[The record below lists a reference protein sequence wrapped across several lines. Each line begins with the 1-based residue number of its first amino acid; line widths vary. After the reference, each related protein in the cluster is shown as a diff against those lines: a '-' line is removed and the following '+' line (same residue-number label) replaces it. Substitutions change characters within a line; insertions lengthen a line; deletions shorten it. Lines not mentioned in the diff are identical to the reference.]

1 MDHSVLRCT
10 RKYYCVGW
18 PYLLIAPRVPALQ
31 VPGGRDFVYP
41 KYPKQLDRARRN
53 LKPTSSPISKCG
65 RSRLNP
71 FLDACHAIALQR
83 TCSAQPAIR
92 WLVGWSTLRPRLT
105 RAGPPRLALTPRTRR
120 MQRCGRPSKTPTTSA
135 RRRPAPP
142 EPPGPRH
149 RGRLS
154 PATVRRSATV
164 PSPGATHLAIWTS
177 SIWGPA
183 PLAKGSLGACEV
195 DAPVRGVAVSRA
207 PRDPAGVG
215 GGPGSSGPS
224 FSRPSNICS
233 GMGAGASAAA
243 RTPLPPNLPPRPRG
257 GAPLRGAETD
267 LSTPVPQAETGVSR
281 PKKDCV
287 PEIYLVRGPVLSR
300 EGVKEHRVFRPGEG
314 AT

>member
-1 MDHSVLRCT
+1 MKAKGEEDNPEVRCLPEETVLRPTFPPASLKEDQFCEMDHSVLRCT

-120 MQRCGRPSKTPTTSA
+120 MQRCGRPSKTPATSA
-135 RRRPAPP
+135 
-142 EPPGPRH
+142 
-149 RGRLS
+149 
-154 PATVRRSATV
+154 
-164 PSPGATHLAIWTS
+164 
-177 SIWGPA
+177 
-183 PLAKGSLGACEV
+183 
-195 DAPVRGVAVSRA
+195 
-207 PRDPAGVG
+207 
-215 GGPGSSGPS
+215 
-224 FSRPSNICS
+224 
-233 GMGAGASAAA
+233 ASACSA
-243 RTPLPPNLPPRPRG
+243 
-257 GAPLRGAETD
+257 
-267 LSTPVPQAETGVSR
+267 
-281 PKKDCV
+281 
-287 PEIYLVRGPVLSR
+287 
-300 EGVKEHRVFRPGEG
+300 
-314 AT
+314 